1 MSEGPAPAPGTP
13 VRGLPEPGTPATG
26 APDAMA
32 GRALDVPHA
41 AIGAPSHTPAPGA
54 PSHNALDR
62 QAAVVTGAG
71 QGVGEGIARALAAA
85 GAAVVVAARRAA
97 TGELVADSIR
107 AAGHEAVFVRCD
119 VTQANHVEAAVAEAV
134 ERFGGL
140 DVMVHNAVAPPGP
153 PRPLQDTASDTIRP
167 QIATAVTATYHCAA
181 AALPHL
187 RRRGGTMIL
196 LTSPAGVEGS
206 AGLPVYATVK
216 AAQRGILKCLAR
228 EWGPLG
234 VRVNAIAPVAL
245 TPAMEAAAAVNPQLL
260 DRLAGRTALGRIG
273 DAAADIGPVAVFLA
287 SDSARYITG
296 QTIVA
301 DGGGFLGL

>member
-1 MSEGPAPAPGTP
+1 MS
-13 VRGLPEPGTPATG
+13 TPAV
-26 APDAMA
+26 A
-32 GRALDVPHA
+32 GRAHGVLDGQV
-41 AIGAPSHTPAPGA
+41 
-54 PSHNALDR
+54 
-62 QAAVVTGAG
+62 AVVTGAG

-85 GAAVVVAARRAA
+85 GAAVVVATRRAA
-97 TGELVADSIR
+97 TGEPVAESIR
-107 AAGHEAVFVRCD
+107 AAGHDAVFVRCD
-119 VTQANHVEAAVAEAV
+119 VTEADKVRAAVAEAV

-153 PRPLQDTASDTIRP
+153 PRPLQDAASTTIRP
-167 QIATAVTATYHCAA
+167 QITTAVTAAYHCAA

-206 AGLPVYATVK
+206 ASLPVYATVK
-216 AAQRGILKCLAR
+216 AAQRGILKSLAR

-245 TPAMEAAAAVNPQLL
+245 TPAMDAAAAVNPELL

-287 SDSARYITG
+287 SDSACYITG
-296 QTIVA
+296 QTVVA
-301 DGGGFLGL
+301 DGGGFMGL